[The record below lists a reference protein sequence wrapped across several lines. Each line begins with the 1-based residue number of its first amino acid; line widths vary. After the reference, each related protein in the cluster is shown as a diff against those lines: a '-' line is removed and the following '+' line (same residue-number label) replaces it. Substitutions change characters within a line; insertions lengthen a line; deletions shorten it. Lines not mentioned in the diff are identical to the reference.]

1 MKTWQ
6 KVAAGI
12 LAVAAVGGAGFFSW
26 YQLVKAGVLKYNE
39 HDRRQRGTM
48 VPGATAPD
56 LKLVAMDGGPL
67 HLSELWK
74 TKPLFL
80 VFGSCT

>member
-6 KVAAGI
+6 KVAAGVV
-12 LAVAAVGGAGFFSW
+12 AVAAVGAAGFFSW

-39 HDRRQRGTM
+39 HDRRERGTV
-48 VPGATAPD
+48 VPGTTAPD
-56 LKLVAMDGGPL
+56 VKVTALDGSPV

-74 TKPLFL
+74 AKPIFL